1 MSIRLLSLA
10 AGAVMIAAP
19 LAAQAP
25 AASAARG
32 ATRLSLTST
41 DLSRDARIGS
51 RHVFNGFGCTGQ
63 NVSPALAWR
72 NAPAGTKSFAITA
85 YDPDAPTG
93 SGWWHWVK
101 C

>member
-1 MSIRLLSLA
+1 
-10 AGAVMIAAP
+10 VAP
-19 LAAQAP
+19 GDRARRAR
-25 AASAARG
+25 ASAG
-32 ATRLSLTST
+32 QRLSLTST
-41 DLSRDARIGS
+41 DLSRDAKIGN

-93 SGWWHWVK
+93 SGWWRWGK
-101 C
+101 G